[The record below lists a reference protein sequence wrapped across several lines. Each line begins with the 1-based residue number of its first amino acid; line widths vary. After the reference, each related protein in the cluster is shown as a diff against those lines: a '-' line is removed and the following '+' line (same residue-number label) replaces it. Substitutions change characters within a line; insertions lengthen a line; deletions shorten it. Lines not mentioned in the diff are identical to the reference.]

1 MSPNS
6 FFIGERERFL
16 GVGVVGVGVVGEVG
30 ERSSLISSKIFAGDG
45 VRVTLRPREY
55 TDETAVLSV
64 SSLDLC

>member
-16 GVGVVGVGVVGEVG
+16 GVGVVGEVGEVG
-30 ERSSLISSKIFAGDG
+30 ERSSLIPSKIFAGDG

-55 TDETAVLSV
+55 TNETAVLSV

>member
-16 GVGVVGVGVVGEVG
+16 GVGVVGEVG